1 MQIASPDQPQLD
13 ELRDRLNQLA
23 GQLNHVSD
31 FPSEQL
37 RQCADAGVFRWF
49 VPARWEGLGWDT
61 EDVMRGYL
69 KLSAGCLTT
78 TFVITQF
85 MGATR
90 RIASCDNTWL
100 KDALLPNLVS
110 GEAFATVGISH
121 LTTSRRHLAKPIL
134 RAEETDD
141 GFRLN
146 GQAPWVTGAAAARWV
161 VVGASLD
168 DGRQILCTVPT
179 EAQGVR
185 VAPATDLVALSASQ
199 TGAVE
204 FTDCEIDRRYV
215 IAGPV
220 EEVMKLGTGAGTG
233 GVQTSALA
241 AGLAGAAIEYLT
253 DEARRRPDLEPIAS
267 ALQADVLA
275 LEEDVRKTAR
285 GEDVCTNEVLRTRA
299 NSLALRSTQAALT
312 AAKGTGFVTGH
323 PAGRWCRE
331 ALFFLVWSCPQPVMA
346 ANLCELAGI
355 A

>member
-1 MQIASPDQPQLD
+1 MQIVSPDQPELD
-13 ELRDRLNQLA
+13 ELRDQLNQLA
-23 GQLNHVSD
+23 SQLSDVGD
-31 FPSEQL
+31 FPAEQL
-37 RQCADAGVFRWF
+37 QRCADAGVFRWF
-49 VPARWEGLGWDT
+49 VPPRWNGYGWNT

-78 TFVITQF
+78 TFIITQY
-85 MGATR
+85 MGAAR
-90 RIASCDNTWL
+90 RIASSDNTWL
-100 KDALLPNLVS
+100 KDTLLPQLVTGDS
-110 GEAFATVGISH
+110 FSTVGISH

-134 RAEETDD
+134 LAEKTNN

-146 GQAPWVTGAAAARWV
+146 GQAPWVTGAAAANWV
-161 VVGASLD
+161 VVGASLE
-168 DGRQILCTVPT
+168 DGQQILCTVPT
-179 EAQGVR
+179 ELNGVR
-185 VAPATDLVALSASQ
+185 VAEAADLVALSASQ

-204 FTDCEIDRRYV
+204 FRDCEIDRNYV

-220 EEVMKLGTGAGTG
+220 EEVMKLGTGARTG

-241 AGLAGAAIEYLT
+241 VGLAVAAVDFLS
-253 DEARRRPDLEPIAS
+253 DEAKRRPDLEPVAN
-267 ALQADVLA
+267 ALAADVLA
-275 LEEDVRKTAR
+275 LEDEVRRTAR
-285 GEDVCTNEVLRTRA
+285 GEDVCSNEVLRTRA

-312 AAKGTGFVTGH
+312 AAKGTGFVSGH